1 LLRGGTLKPGV
12 QKSPRSLVEIYP
24 GAPEGDSL
32 CAEKSRRDSPVDGGK
47 NYVAGDIDVNV
58 QVLKTY
64 TYRASVSGA
73 RESILRNSRDKIG
86 IVDQLI
92 DVNVLT
98 DNVFVVLPGV
108 PDSF

>member
-1 LLRGGTLKPGV
+1 M
-12 QKSPRSLVEIYP
+12 
-24 GAPEGDSL
+24 
-32 CAEKSRRDSPVDGGK
+32 
-47 NYVAGDIDVNV
+47 NV